1 MSVVAIIPA
10 RGGSKRLPRKNVY
23 PVLGVPMIAWAI
35 RACRDSERISAV
47 YVSTEDPEI
56 ARVAGEWG
64 AEVIDR
70 PAGLATDDVPK
81 QEAIV
86 HAVDFLLA
94 QGRAVDVVISV
105 QPNSPELT
113 GRDLDAGVEK
123 LLAHGLWELF
133 SVDARL
139 IQNGSFRVMRRETV
153 FWRSLSAHCGVIVA
167 DCLDVHTREDVEAV
181 EKRLRARI
189 GAAGAPVPSR

>member
-1 MSVVAIIPA
+1 MSVIAIIPA

-23 PVLGVPMIAWAI
+23 PVLGIPMIVWTI
-35 RACRDSERISAV
+35 RACQNSARISAV
-47 YVSTEDPEI
+47 YVSTEDLEI
-56 ARVAGEWG
+56 AGVAREWG
-64 AEVIDR
+64 AEVIER
-70 PAGLATDDVPK
+70 PAALAGDDIPK

-86 HAVDFLLA
+86 HAVEWLLA
-94 QGRAVDVVISV
+94 QGRAVDLVISV

-139 IQNGSFRVMRRETV
+139 IQNGTFRVMRRETV

-181 EKRLRARI
+181 ESRLKARI
-189 GAAGAPVPSR
+189 GRAGTPAPSR